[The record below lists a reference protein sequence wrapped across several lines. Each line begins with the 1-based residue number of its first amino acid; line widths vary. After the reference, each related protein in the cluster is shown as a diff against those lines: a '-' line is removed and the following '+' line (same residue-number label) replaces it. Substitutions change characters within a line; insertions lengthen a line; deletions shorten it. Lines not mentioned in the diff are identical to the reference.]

1 MKVERR
7 IICLL
12 LILVMFLSTFA
23 YSLTQKLGSSK
34 EEESLPAEK
43 IVSFLSEK
51 QRALAISNGFTII
64 YLNYTSHNE
73 VKAYLEGFGKT
84 YRIYLIENFADENSL
99 KVESLKGSREI
110 KNPTL
115 NQTINLLCQIMI
127 ERPLECI
134 MREIE

>member
-1 MKVERR
+1 MS
-7 IICLL
+7 
-12 LILVMFLSTFA
+12 LSTFA

-34 EEESLPAEK
+34 EEEDLPTEK
-43 IVSFLSEK
+43 IVPFLSER

-64 YLNYTSHNE
+64 YFNYTSRNE
-73 VKAYLEGFGKT
+73 VKAYLEELVKT
-84 YRIYLIENFADENSL
+84 YRIYLIENLADENSL